1 MVNSCP
7 LEKGKDVSNKR
18 CYELSASTKKN
29 SKILK
34 FLPKKILLK
43 LRQSSLP
50 GHYRENFIIMKGLL
64 RVSNQTIVKQRLNF
78 YINFDFALDCR
89 NDTSYSY
96 NLSVRKTQLAR
107 QLQNRENRNENRQ
120 RQQPDQNA
128 EQKKKKQSDVAVV
141 CTIILKAS

>member
-1 MVNSCP
+1 MFQINSVMGYLP
-7 LEKGKDVSNKR
+7 PQ
-18 CYELSASTKKN
+18 KKN
-29 SKILK
+29 PKILK
-34 FLPKKILLK
+34 FLPKKNTFEIEIVVST
-43 LRQSSLP
+43 RPFQ
-50 GHYRENFIIMKGLL
+50 REFIIMKGLL

-107 QLQNRENRNENRQ
+107 QLQNRENRKENRQ

>member
-18 CYELSASTKKN
+18 CSWLSASTKKN

-34 FLPKKILLK
+34 FLPKKKKKK